1 MKYYPIKIKLKKYA
15 ACPSKKYLYFCWGG
29 PALAAE
35 QVVTSPGRVTSARAT
50 AASAGLGWAGRG
62 SGPASP
68 ASGPRPP
75 GHTAPGTSRSPPGEH
90 TWHVTRAAVA
100 VTVRQ
105 LVAGRIKWQLPL
117 IIVTG
122 WQLDLWNDVYH
133 AWCIINQGATTLYK
147 WMPAGGQVRHLVLV
161 VDECLCR
168 HRCRL
173 PATLTMTSPR
183 WAAVLQWVLELELN
197 LREVVMLNR
206 C

>member
-100 VTVRQ
+100 ATAHQQVT
-105 LVAGRIKWQLPL
+105 GRIEWPLPL
-117 IIVTG
+117 IIVSG
-122 WQLDLWNDVYH
+122 WQLDLWNDVYRG
-133 AWCIINQGATTLYK
+133 ALLTKVPQPCTNECQQAARCDTWCWW
-147 WMPAGGQVRHLVLV
+147 WMNVCV
-161 VDECLCR
+161 VTA
-168 HRCRL
+168 
-173 PATLTMTSPR
+173 PVSPPH
-183 WAAVLQWVLELELN
+183 
-197 LREVVMLNR
+197 
-206 C
+206 